1 MKKSPDETCGIYP
14 GFRDW
19 SNLVDKIGMIDY
31 KKRDSVSDI
40 NIMHIANEI
49 VGTAAASE
57 FLKHYKC
64 MA

>member
-19 SNLVDKIGMIDY
+19 SNLADKISTIDY
-31 KKRDSVSDI
+31 EKRDSISDI
-40 NIMHIANEI
+40 NIMHIANKI

-57 FLKHYKC
+57 FLKHYRC